1 MEVEKICEEKIKLR
15 EFFDHGLPGEFKY
28 FTLAH
33 FVPILLLLGIIF
45 ILFKYQEKIRSLKN
59 EDLIRLTLAFVMIIA
74 DMSYFW
80 HKMYIGADIKDHL
93 PITVCG
99 WTAILGGFMLLS
111 KRQTLFDIVYFFAL
125 AGSINALI
133 TPAVI
138 TDNGPTHFRYYQFW
152 IEHLS
157 IFIAVFYMIAVHKF
171 RPNLKSAFKS
181 MGALIMLTII
191 ALYVNANIE
200 GANYLFLSS
209 TENGDSALNFLP
221 TNIGLRIVIMGSI
234 ISVLY
239 FIAYLPWIIKDKD
252 LKKVN

>member
-1 MEVEKICEEKIKLR
+1 MK
-15 EFFDHGLPGEFKY
+15 EFFDHGLPGEFEY

-33 FVPILLLLGIIF
+33 LVPILLLLVIIF
-45 ILFKYQEKIRSLKN
+45 MLFKFQEKLRELKN
-59 EDLIRLTLAFVMIIA
+59 EDLIRLTLAFIMIIA

-138 TDNGPTHFRYYQFW
+138 TDNGPAHFRYYQFW

-157 IFIAVFYMIAVHKF
+157 IFVAVFYMIAVHKF
-171 RPNLKSAFKS
+171 RPNIKSAFKS
-181 MGALIMLTII
+181 MGALIVLTLI
-191 ALYVNANIE
+191 AIYVNYNID

-221 TNIGLRIVIMGSI
+221 TNIGLRILIMGSI
-234 ISVLY
+234 ISTLY
-239 FIAYLPWIIKDKD
+239 FLAYLPWLIKDNR